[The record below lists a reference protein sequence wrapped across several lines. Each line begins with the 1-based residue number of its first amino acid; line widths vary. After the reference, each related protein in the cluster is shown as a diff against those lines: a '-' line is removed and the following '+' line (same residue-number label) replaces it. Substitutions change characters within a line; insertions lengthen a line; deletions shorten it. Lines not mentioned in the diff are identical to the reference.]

1 MYSIN
6 SITTS
11 SFALPFP
18 NVQVS
23 DTAGYYLVVENDF
36 GAATSRVARLDV
48 FVVPTLAP
56 IPDAF
61 AEVLTP
67 LVLSNV
73 VADPN
78 VPPLKLTYSLAPG
91 APTNATLNATN
102 GLFRWTPN
110 RAQAPST
117 NAITVRIADA
127 TRPLLSN
134 STTFTVSVNDYL
146 ELTAGSVNL
155 QTGET
160 NSVPLDL
167 FSSAALLDLQCVLRF
182 PQDRLADA
190 WLEPLLP
197 DILSANMQAAGANTA
212 ALTFTVMP
220 GQTLQGTQ
228 RLARLHFTATAGQA
242 SAFVPLDLDSMNAAV
257 RAAGVEP
264 TLLLNDGR
272 AVVVGARPLLEART
286 KPGNQREITLY
297 GRRGTTYVIEYTT
310 TLTNGVTWRPPGHHP
325 GNLHDQPHP
334 VPPPQPPSSS
344 RLFQSQTTVTCSN
357 QCPGSSSA
365 WNSAWL
371 SGVRASVHGRLR

>member
-1 MYSIN
+1 M
-6 SITTS
+6 
-11 SFALPFP
+11 
-18 NVQVS
+18 
-23 DTAGYYLVVENDF
+23 VVENDF

-48 FVVPTLAP
+48 FATPTLAP

-61 AEVLTP
+61 AEVLNP

-73 VADPN
+73 VTDPN

-110 RAQAPST
+110 RSQAPST
-117 NAITVRIADA
+117 NAITVRITDA
-127 TRPLLSN
+127 THPLLSN

-160 NSVPLDL
+160 NSVPIDI
-167 FSSAALLDLQCVLRF
+167 FSSAALLNLQCVLRF

-190 WLEPLLP
+190 WLEPLQP
-197 DILSANMQAAGANTA
+197 EIASATMQAAGANA
-212 ALTFTVMP
+212 ATLTFTVMP

-228 RLARLHFTATAGQA
+228 RVARLYFTATAGQA
-242 SAFVPLDLDSMNAAV
+242 SSFVPLDLDSMNAAV

-297 GRRGTTYVIEYTT
+297 GRRGTTYVLEYTT
-310 TLTNGVTWRPPGHHP
+310 SLTNGVAWRPRG
-325 GNLHDQPHP
+325 
-334 VPPPQPPSSS
+334 
-344 RLFQSQTTVTCSN
+344 TI
-357 QCPGSSSA
+357 PGSSMTNLTQTLLLGLPA
-365 WNSAWL
+365 PP
-371 SGVRASVHGRLR
+371 VYYRARQQ